1 MRPESGVSGGTIV
14 AFLPDMRELRMSE
27 IKWPLYGAI
36 KGPTRFVGRENAA
49 GGDPRS
55 HASKPCHASLID
67 IAEPVQ
73 HRQQI

>member
-36 KGPTRFVGRENAA
+36 KGQTRFVGRENVR
-49 GGDPRS
+49 G
-55 HASKPCHASLID
+55 
-67 IAEPVQ
+67 
-73 HRQQI
+73 